1 MPTQDP
7 TPAVDDSLTLAEDC
21 AKARER
27 AKGFCIWTKIPR
39 QPLTPR
45 DILLGIN
52 PKYRMGCSPGSIVP
66 DTFASFGKFCPVCRK
81 PVKLHEAQAFDS
93 PPGMETKSAPTA
105 SPEQSG

>member
-7 TPAVDDSLTLAEDC
+7 PPAVDDSLTLAEDC

-27 AKGFCIWTKIPR
+27 AKGFCVWTR
-39 QPLTPR
+39 VLSVSLEPLRP
-45 DILLGIN
+45 G
-52 PKYRMGCSPGSIVP
+52 PAKYRLGCRPAILAPEGLL
-66 DTFASFGKFCPVCRK
+66 DLGQYCPNCRK
-81 PVKLHEAQAFDS
+81 PIKFHESQAFDS